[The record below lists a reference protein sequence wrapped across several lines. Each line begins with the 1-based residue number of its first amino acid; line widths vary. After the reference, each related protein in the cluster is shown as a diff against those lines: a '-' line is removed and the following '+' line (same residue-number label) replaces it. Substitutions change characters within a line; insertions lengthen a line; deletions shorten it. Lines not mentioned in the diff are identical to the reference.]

1 MMTTMYKDFG
11 LILDQAAE
19 LTIPMPA
26 TAAAQQMYA
35 AARILE
41 KEEDFAVVIRFMKR
55 LAGVSS
61 YHND

>member
-1 MMTTMYKDFG
+1 MYKDFG

-19 LTIPMPA
+19 LTVPMPA

-41 KEEDFAVVIRFMKR
+41 KEEDFAVVIRFMER
-55 LAGVSS
+55 LAGLSS
-61 YHND
+61 